1 MTWTNE
7 KPSRNAGLV
16 WMRHPLCGEI
26 ELRFVAG
33 GSVYTAIGDRLGDL
47 VNYYTAVMWH
57 PWSPDEPKPEP
68 PVRHVPDMVW
78 CDAPDRPGWW
88 QMTSPTGLRTRA
100 CRWDVIAGE
109 LVVDPVW
116 RRENFD
122 SAARFRRIPDTLAAT
137 LDAP

>member
-88 QMTSPTGLRTRA
+88 QMAGPSGTNRCA
-100 CRWDVIAGE
+100 IRWDRVGCD
-109 LVVDPVW
+109 LVTDIGW
-116 RRENFD
+116 HRSDYADEF
-122 SAARFRRIPDTLAAT
+122 RFRRIPEHIAAT
-137 LDAP
+137 LEAP